1 VQSRNPTWYIK
12 TIKEVPMKKVK
23 VNTGYCKDSIP
34 STAEAVKHLTAM
46 AAPHGISVEK
56 VTYGGGQYHA
66 TVLTPGREALKAYLI
81 ATETAQGAWG
91 ANDEDVEEYLDELG
105 F

>member
-1 VQSRNPTWYIK
+1 
-12 TIKEVPMKKVK
+12 MKKVK
-23 VNTGYCKDSIP
+23 VNTGYDKDSIA
-34 STAEAVKHLTAM
+34 TKAEAEALLTSM

-66 TVLTPGREALKAYLI
+66 TVAVPGREALKAYLI
-81 ATETAQGAWG
+81 AMEVDQGAWG
-91 ANDEDVEEYLDELG
+91 SNDEDVEEYLDDLG